1 MIGNIS
7 QPNQDNN
14 QMGFLCFLFFFCFDG
29 RGLGDFYDDDE
40 SRRRRKRGTFEIK
53 LETYPTRS
61 PCCIFFGAI
70 E

>member
-40 SRRRRKRGTFEIK
+40 SRPDDEGNAELLK
-53 LETYPTRS
+53 S
-61 PCCIFFGAI
+61 N
-70 E
+70 